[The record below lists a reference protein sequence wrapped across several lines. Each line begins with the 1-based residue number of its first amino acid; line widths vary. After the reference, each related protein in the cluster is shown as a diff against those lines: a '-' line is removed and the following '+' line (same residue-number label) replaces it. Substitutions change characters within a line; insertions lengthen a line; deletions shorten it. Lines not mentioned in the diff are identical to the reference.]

1 MFVVT
6 TAGPLTGKHNAAT
19 IHSIT
24 TEEPVMNKQI
34 TNTLDLSHLNL
45 DDFVEQ
51 LIEDMQPSV
60 ISKKQDQQTN
70 QSQLAIFVLESEM
83 LI

>member
-1 MFVVT
+1 
-6 TAGPLTGKHNAAT
+6 
-19 IHSIT
+19 
-24 TEEPVMNKQI
+24 MNKQI